1 MNKINIYKLNINN
14 FHLIKNIFFFSSF
27 SYVDNYCS
35 FKDLQWTGIFLQVYP
50 SISNDFLSLVLQLS
64 NVLIFIWDTH
74 HNIY

>member
-1 MNKINIYKLNINN
+1 MNKVNMYKLNINN

-27 SYVDNYCS
+27 SYVDNYRS
-35 FKDLQWTGIFLQVYP
+35 FKDLQRTGILLQIYP

-74 HNIY
+74 HNMY